1 MTFRTEWI
9 AEPYI
14 LGTSFNS
21 LATVGELNLI
31 MLEYLGAAQEQD
43 IYLLLDFSEANVP
56 NGLLTLPS
64 LLQVINHANTRW
76 MGIVKA
82 ETSSSYMTKLL
93 SRDKVKMFR
102 EKQTAVDFLR
112 AMVRID
118 TGEDLTANV

>member
-31 MLEYLGAAQEQD
+31 MLEYLGAAQEQE
-43 IYLLLDFSEANVP
+43 IYLLLDFSEVNVP
-56 NGLLTLPS
+56 NGMLTLPS

-76 MGIVKA
+76 MGIVKT

-102 EKQTAVDFLR
+102 DRKTAVDFLR

-118 TGEDLTANV
+118 TGEDLTASV

>member
-1 MTFRTEWI
+1 MSFRTEWI
-9 AEPYI
+9 DDPYI
-14 LGTSFNS
+14 LGTTFNS
-21 LATVGELNLI
+21 HATISELNLI

-43 IYLLLDFSEANVP
+43 VYLLLDFSEVTVP
-56 NGLLTLPS
+56 NGMLTLPS

-93 SRDKVKMFR
+93 TRDKVKMFR
-102 EKQTAVDFLR
+102 DRETAVGFLQ

-118 TGEDLTANV
+118 TGTNLKAGV